1 MAFHTTRK
9 TREQMAGNWRRVLL
23 SKEKLHV
30 LFVRKV
36 WQIYQIKPDKFIK
49 LSLTNLSFKF
59 DNFIKLSFANLSN
72 EFDKFNQKV
81 SQIYQISFQ
90 FFRAISC
97 LSFQRI

>member
-1 MAFHTTRK
+1 M
-9 TREQMAGNWRRVLL
+9 
-23 SKEKLHV
+23 
-30 LFVRKV
+30 
-36 WQIYQIKPDKFIK
+36 
-49 LSLTNLSFKF
+49 SLTNLSNKF

-90 FFRAISC
+90 FFRAINC